1 MTDARE
7 TPVPIDRAYLLVVN
21 IPYYVDDD
29 GGVSLERSWHVDV
42 MEHLRYLPL
51 LRVASPCRRVS
62 DSHGQDLV
70 AFHGPADLFVPLPP
84 QASAMEAVLSLPR
97 TVWRLFW
104 AVERTEI
111 VHCAVVGWPYPLGWI
126 AAALTRLRH
135 RQLVVL
141 VESAP
146 WRSVDAGSWPH
157 VVRRRLYEVL
167 AGVICRAADLA
178 LFTQPSYRDVLHP
191 RGRGP
196 AYVTPATWIHA
207 DDVVADVEAD
217 AAWQR
222 KRREPVRLLFAGRLV
237 AEKGIDVL
245 LEALAHIDA
254 DGGRLLVDCI
264 GVGDREAAVEA
275 AAARFTHVVVR
286 HLAPVHYGT
295 PFFALEDHYHAVV
308 VPTLTDEQPRILFD
322 AAARAIPVIA
332 SATAGNVPH
341 VEDGE
346 TGILTEPGDVEAL
359 VEALRGPGSDA
370 AALEVLGKNALQRA
384 RGATHTAMH
393 ARRSHL
399 IAEHL
404 GASRAQRRG

>member
-21 IPYYVDDD
+21 IPHYVDDD
-29 GGVSLERSWHVDV
+29 GGVSLERTWHVDV

-51 LRVASPCRRVS
+51 LRVASPRRRVG
-62 DSHGQDLV
+62 DARGQDLV
-70 AFHGPADLFVPLPP
+70 AFSGPADTFVALPP
-84 QASAMEAVLSLPR
+84 QDSWMAAVLSVPR
-97 TVWRLFW
+97 TIWTLWW
-104 AVERTEI
+104 AVEWAEI
-111 VHCAVVGWPYPLGWI
+111 VHCAVAGWPYPLGWI
-126 AAALTRLRH
+126 AAPLTRLRH

-146 WRSVDAGSWPH
+146 WRSGGH
-157 VVRRRLYEVL
+157 VVLRRVSEVL
-167 AGVICRAADLA
+167 AGVVCRAADLA

-191 RGRGP
+191 HGRGP

-207 DDVVADVEAD
+207 DDVVSDVEAD

-237 AEKGIDVL
+237 ADKGVDVL

-254 DGGRLLVDCI
+254 DGGRLQVDFI
-264 GVGDREAAVEA
+264 GVGEREATVEA

-341 VEDGE
+341 VEDGD
-346 TGILTEPGDVEAL
+346 TGILTEPGDVLAL

-370 AALEVLGKNALQRA
+370 AALEVLGKNALQKA

-404 GASRAQRRG
+404 GAAPARRQG